1 MMTVMVTLVI
11 ITHMLLMLL
20 MMMKAETMREGWA
33 LGIRPLI
40 VTIGPRDEEKD

>member
-11 ITHMLLMLL
+11 ITHMLLMLLMLL

-40 VTIGPRDEEKD
+40 VTIGMPG